1 MFNPYK
7 PRGVNLIT
15 NSIEFRNHDNYDST
29 KLNSKFRIL
38 YLGHSFSI
46 GYHMYQNDFFGY
58 VLKSV
63 LGNLTQSDNTE
74 ILNVE
79 VSDPAYGSVYLSNYI
94 NYWKP
99 DLILY
104 GTYSNDVIQTDAVF
118 GKDKLFY
125 FDDDGNLMSNEN
137 VDLLKPGYIE
147 KFSDLKFPN
156 KAQIVNSNSLIFQ
169 NFKSRVNKF
178 YLTRKVKLLLKS
190 LIFIDN
196 VKIYSYA
203 EKYEALDGYKRYLMD
218 LITLGCFTKE
228 IKIE

>member
-1 MFNPYK
+1 
-7 PRGVNLIT
+7 
-15 NSIEFRNHDNYDST
+15 RNHDNYDST

-38 YLGHSFSI
+38 SLGDSFSN
-46 GYHMYQNDFFGY
+46 GYHVDQKDFFGY
-58 VLKSV
+58 VLQSV
-63 LGNLTQSDNTE
+63 LQKKTDSSNIE

-104 GTYSNDVIQTDAVF
+104 GTYSNDVIQTEAVF

-125 FDDDGNLMSNEN
+125 FDNDGNLMSNEN
-137 VDLLKPGYIE
+137 VDLLKLSYIE
-147 KFSDLKFPN
+147 KFSDLKFPK
-156 KAQIVNSNSLIFQ
+156 KAQIVSSNSIILQ
-169 NFKSRVNKF
+169 NFKTRVNKF

-196 VKIYSYA
+196 VKIYS
-203 EKYEALDGYKRYLMD
+203 
-218 LITLGCFTKE
+218 
-228 IKIE
+228 